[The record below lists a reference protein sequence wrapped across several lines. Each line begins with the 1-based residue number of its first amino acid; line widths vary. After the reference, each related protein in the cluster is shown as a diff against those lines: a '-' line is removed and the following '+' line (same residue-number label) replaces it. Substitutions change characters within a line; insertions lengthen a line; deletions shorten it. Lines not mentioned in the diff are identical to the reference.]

1 MRGMLIAVGLLVG
14 AIVLGA
20 TLVDEGEVV
29 MLTTTGADGVKHE
42 TPLWIVERGGAA
54 YLRAGTPGAGWLAR
68 LRADPSVELERDE
81 VSRPFTAVP
90 DEDPAT
96 RTEVNA
102 LMAEKY
108 GLSDRLWS
116 QVLDRTRSV
125 PVRLEPRA
133 AP

>member
-1 MRGMLIAVGLLVG
+1 MRGLLIAVGLLVG

-20 TLVDEGEVV
+20 VLVDEGEVV
-29 MLTTTGADGVKHE
+29 MLTTTGTDGVKHE

-54 YLRAGTPGAGWLAR
+54 YLRAGTPGSGWLAR
-68 LRADPSVELERDE
+68 LRVDPSVELERDE
-81 VSRPFTAVP
+81 TTQPFTAVP
-90 DEDPAT
+90 DEDPAA
-96 RTEVNA
+96 RAEVNA

-116 QVLDRTRSV
+116 RVLDRTKSV
-125 PVRLEPRA
+125 PIRLDPRA